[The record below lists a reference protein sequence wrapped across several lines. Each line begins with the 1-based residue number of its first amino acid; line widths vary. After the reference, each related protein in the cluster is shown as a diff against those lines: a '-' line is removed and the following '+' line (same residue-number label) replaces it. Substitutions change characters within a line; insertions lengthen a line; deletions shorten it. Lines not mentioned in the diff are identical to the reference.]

1 MKIFILA
8 LSLCLFVSMGVH
20 VEKALSEI
28 EGFEESKEA
37 AKLGGEVAGKTR
49 ADIEKRLKRS
59 VISKDSYLSESKQTK
74 LRNSDD

>member
-1 MKIFILA
+1 MYQW
-8 LSLCLFVSMGVH
+8 VH

-28 EGFEESKEA
+28 EGFEENKEA
-37 AKLGGEVAGKTR
+37 AKSGGGVAGKTR

>member
-1 MKIFILA
+1 MKMFVLA

-28 EGFEESKEA
+28 EGFEENKEA
-37 AKLGGEVAGKTR
+37 AKSGGEVAGKTR

-59 VISKDSYLSESKQTK
+59 VISKENYLPESKQKK
-74 LRNSDD
+74 LKNSDN